1 MLQSLYQHVPL
12 ASRGISY
19 GGQGLGV
26 LSASGNTISGVMLGI
41 SVGVSHAA
49 SAAETKNKQRTPD
62 HMSLVRIA
70 GNTVSCRANDVA
82 SAQARFGVFV
92 GNADSVEVEGNR
104 LDVTT
109 AGRAARPAA
118 DGIRVVGYL
127 GPRMIVRGNYT
138 SGFITGIRVMPLV
151 GNGPGQRAP
160 ATGEVEYTQGVRTTG
175 SLWLVADNV
184 VAGAAAHPPPGPF
197 EPTKNPTAG
206 PNPYIDAWACL
217 LVDNVAHP

>member
-1 MLQSLYQHVPL
+1 M
-12 ASRGISY
+12 
-19 GGQGLGV
+19 

-49 SAAETKNKQRTPD
+49 SAAWTKYKQRTPD
-62 HMSLVRIA
+62 HISLVDQIA
-70 GNTVSCRANDVA
+70 GKTALCRANDVA

-109 AGRAARPAA
+109 ARGRAARPAA
-118 DGIRVVGYL
+118 ATVSWWSSGL

-151 GNGPGQRAP
+151 GNGPGQRALG
-160 ATGEVEYTQGVRTTG
+160 TGEVEYTQGVRTTG
-175 SLWLVADNV
+175 SLWLVADNDV

-197 EPTKNPTAG
+197 EPTNNLMAWL
-206 PNPYIDAWACL
+206 NPYIDAWACL